1 MSPDEL
7 VAEYKRL
14 SEYEA
19 SGTRSWSEPS
29 PSGKIFLINSHDM
42 SVNKAAI
49 RDALEERGLKLTRDY
64 NDNQSIPEYGYKNVE
79 KQEFKLSP
87 EQELRVRTDFEEP
100 ANLSDEELLAGVNR
114 LNNRRRY
121 YDKQGNELETNHT
134 ARLRELN
141 AELGKRGLKVENGA
155 LTKITEPEVEVVVAE
170 PVRKP
175 LSSADKITMSE
186 IGNKIPNAKTS
197 ADLDKLQQQIDK
209 LPDSPQ
215 KTQLQKQL
223 DKKKAELNEVAAWV
237 DVDQQG
243 RQVSRS
249 NNDQNIIDLN
259 NQAAADAFMADQFN
273 YDNPYDDLFDM
284 PDNNMF

>member
-1 MSPDEL
+1 M
-7 VAEYKRL
+7 
-14 SEYEA
+14 
-19 SGTRSWSEPS
+19 
-29 PSGKIFLINSHDM
+29 
-42 SVNKAAI
+42 
-49 RDALEERGLKLTRDY
+49 
-64 NDNQSIPEYGYKNVE
+64 
-79 KQEFKLSP
+79 SP

-170 PVRKP
+170 PVRKS